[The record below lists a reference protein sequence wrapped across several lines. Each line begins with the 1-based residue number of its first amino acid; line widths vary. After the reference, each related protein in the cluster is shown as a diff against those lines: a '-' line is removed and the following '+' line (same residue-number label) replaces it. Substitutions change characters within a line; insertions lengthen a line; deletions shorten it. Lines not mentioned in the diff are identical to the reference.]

1 LDPCQQESSQSYSTC
16 GIEAPLPHQ
25 LPDLIFFPSLTLL
38 PGMPVSGTQTA
49 AR

>member
-1 LDPCQQESSQSYSTC
+1 MV

-25 LPDLIFFPSLTLL
+25 LPDLIFFASLTLL